1 MVKFFRREDFHTRRY
16 LYRFG
21 SNLIG
26 EMRCLDMFR
35 APHCCDE
42 DSTCAAHTSKCS
54 SYFGRLT
61 SLFSFTFHICHLLIS
76 KFPLSNCQASLCFFC
91 PFLFWK
97 QQGEDGR
104 DKVSNENHISDL
116 KSEDVFWIEGEI
128 RKKTEPKQVKSLTQA
143 PLPYT
148 KSMAS
153 KVGPA

>member
-1 MVKFFRREDFHTRRY
+1 MVNFFRREDFHTRRY

-35 APHCCDE
+35 APHCCNE
-42 DSTCAAHTSKCS
+42 DSTCAAHTSKFHRIS
-54 SYFGRLT
+54 VGLHLF
-61 SLFSFTFHICHLLIS
+61 SLFFHIHICHHCHLLIS

-116 KSEDVFWIEGEI
+116 KSRDVYWIEGEI
-128 RKKTEPKQVKSLTQA
+128 RKKNRTQTS
-143 PLPYT
+143 P
-148 KSMAS
+148 
-153 KVGPA
+153 